1 MRFEKLRYDIGVGS
15 MDVKEECCEMTIH
28 ANCKLQICELYKT
41 MSSVKRIQVHC
52 RVISLGFGLTLFIGS
67 SLMNLHLHMGL
78 DNVALK
84 LFDQLP
90 DRHFNLISWDS
101 IIPAYSETDVLSDTL
116 ELVKRMHFCV
126 EEGDTL
132 FGRQSQCF
140 VTKIGGYSTLPIP
153 NVFCFTSIINGYAQN
168 EMGREGVS
176 LLEAMVH
183 QGLIPDEVTSLR
195 VLSGCN
201 HAGLA
206 KEGKLVFNLMKS
218 FYGIC
223 PERSYFACMIYVIVG
238 LAGLLCETEEQ
249 TPGGVNSVRH
259 LRFRVIVD
267 LLFHPTENLGT
278 TLELVP
284 LLFT

>member
-1 MRFEKLRYDIGVGS
+1 MGCSRCAHSELSRLVFE
-15 MDVKEECCEMTIH
+15 
-28 ANCKLQICELYKT
+28 
-41 MSSVKRIQVHC
+41 
-52 RVISLGFGLTLFIGS
+52 
-67 SLMNLHLHMGL
+67 
-78 DNVALK
+78 
-84 LFDQLP
+84 
-90 DRHFNLISWDS
+90 
-101 IIPAYSETDVLSDTL
+101 
-116 ELVKRMHFCV
+116 
-126 EEGDTL
+126 
-132 FGRQSQCF
+132 
-140 VTKIGGYSTLPIP
+140 TLPIP

-206 KEGKLVFNLMKS
+206 KAGKLVFNLMKS